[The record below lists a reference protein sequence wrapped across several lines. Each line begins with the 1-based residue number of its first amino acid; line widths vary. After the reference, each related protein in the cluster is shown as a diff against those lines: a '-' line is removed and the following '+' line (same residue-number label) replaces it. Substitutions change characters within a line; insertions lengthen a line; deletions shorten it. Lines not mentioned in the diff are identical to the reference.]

1 MGCNKSNV
9 VLLVNVKF
17 RDHGKKK
24 QHTVASLSS
33 VVTSLCHR
41 EAGKGKKKAQG
52 NGGQGKKRKFFPRH
66 ILARVRKSLCCLG
79 ENCYITEIIL
89 SSLFP
94 CTVTFKFV
102 G

>member
-41 EAGKGKKKAQG
+41 EAGKREKESAGKKEKVFPSSHRRPRAQEPLLLR
-52 NGGQGKKRKFFPRH
+52 RKLLH
-66 ILARVRKSLCCLG
+66 
-79 ENCYITEIIL
+79 N
-89 SSLFP
+89 
-94 CTVTFKFV
+94 
-102 G
+102 

>member
-41 EAGKGKKKAQG
+41 EAGKREKESAEKKEKVFPSSHRRPRAQEPLLLR
-52 NGGQGKKRKFFPRH
+52 RKLLH
-66 ILARVRKSLCCLG
+66 
-79 ENCYITEIIL
+79 N
-89 SSLFP
+89 
-94 CTVTFKFV
+94 
-102 G
+102 

>member
-1 MGCNKSNV
+1 MLTGLGCNKSNV

-41 EAGKGKKKAQG
+41 EAGKKGKESAGERWAGEKEEVFPSSHRRPRAQEPLLLR
-52 NGGQGKKRKFFPRH
+52 RKLLH
-66 ILARVRKSLCCLG
+66 
-79 ENCYITEIIL
+79 N
-89 SSLFP
+89 
-94 CTVTFKFV
+94 
-102 G
+102 

>member
-41 EAGKGKKKAQG
+41 EAGKREKESAGEKEEVFPSSHRRPRAQEPLLLR
-52 NGGQGKKRKFFPRH
+52 RKLLH
-66 ILARVRKSLCCLG
+66 
-79 ENCYITEIIL
+79 N
-89 SSLFP
+89 
-94 CTVTFKFV
+94 
-102 G
+102 